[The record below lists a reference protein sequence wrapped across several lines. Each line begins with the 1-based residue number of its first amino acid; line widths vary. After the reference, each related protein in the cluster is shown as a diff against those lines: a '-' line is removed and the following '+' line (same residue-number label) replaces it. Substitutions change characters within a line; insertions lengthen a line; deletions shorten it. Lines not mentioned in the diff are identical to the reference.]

1 MNNPV
6 LQPISESRALV
17 IDGNPTS
24 RSIIVAQLRDY
35 GIGRVTQVHR
45 VADARMKLEHQ
56 QYDFVLCEQQFHD
69 GAQSGQG
76 LLDDLRRAQL
86 LPFSTVFFMVTGE
99 ASYSSVAEAAES
111 ALDGYLLKPF
121 TAATMF
127 DRLHVA
133 RLRKAHLKPIFS
145 AIEASD
151 FGGAAALCID
161 RFRSRASY
169 WLYAARIG
177 TELLLRTQRHEEAQE
192 LFEAVIA
199 AKALPWAKLGV
210 ARAQMEAGHTV
221 RALNT
226 LDKLTGED
234 TTFADAYDVM
244 GSAQVEL
251 GHFDEA
257 LLTYKTAA
265 ELTPGSV
272 ARLQKYGMMAYY
284 MGDRET
290 AARMLSRAAIVGGDS
305 KMFDAQSLVLLGF
318 SCFQQGDRKGLDRCM
333 SDFARL
339 REKTPDD
346 IRLTRFTA
354 IIGALQLIRARQFG
368 AAVDSVRAQAAGLR
382 DPGFDFEAACN
393 LTGLLALLAATSIE
407 LDEGGRWVDELG
419 LRYASS
425 RSLGE
430 LLASAGVAHPPHAE
444 VLRQCHAR
452 INKMAESAMALSLSG
467 DPTGAVQDLLTAGR
481 TTLNG
486 KLADIAQQ
494 MLTRHGARIADI
506 GPLQEQV
513 DLLRKACGAQPRRA
527 TLSQDRHRQP
537 GGLNLRVPAPAVAA
551 GASPATETASTPGAA
566 ASAEARG
573 PAMATEAP
581 GAPDALD
588 TVGAVDPTDKPAAA
602 ETPLP
607 V

>member
-1 MNNPV
+1 MNHPV
-6 LQPISESRALV
+6 LPPISESRALV

-24 RSIIVAQLRDY
+24 RSIIVSQLRDY
-35 GIGRVTQVHR
+35 GVGRVAQVHR
-45 VADARMKLEHQ
+45 VVDARMKLEHQ
-56 QYDFVLCEQQFHD
+56 QYDFVLCEQQFQD
-69 GAQSGQG
+69 GTQSGQG

-86 LPFSTVFFMVTGE
+86 LPFSTVFFMVTSE

-121 TAATMF
+121 TAATLF

-133 RLRKAHLKPIFS
+133 RLRKAHLKPIFT
-145 AIEASD
+145 AIEDSD
-151 FGGAAALCID
+151 FGGAAALCIE
-161 RFRSRASY
+161 RFRSRAPY

-199 AKALPWAKLGV
+199 AKTLPWAKLGV

-226 LDKLTGED
+226 LERLTGED
-234 TTFADAYDVM
+234 TSFADAYDVM

-251 GHFDEA
+251 GKFDEA
-257 LLTYKTAA
+257 LQTYKLAA

-272 ARLQKYGMMAYY
+272 VRLQKYGMMAYY

-290 AARMLSRAAIVGGDS
+290 AARILSKAAVVGGDS

-339 REKTPDD
+339 REKSPDD
-346 IRLTRFTA
+346 SRLKRFIA
-354 IIGALQLIRARQFG
+354 VVGALQLIRARQFG
-368 AAVDSVRAQAAGLR
+368 PAVESVREQAAEIRL
-382 DPGFDFEAACN
+382 PSFDFEAACN
-393 LTGLLALLAATSIE
+393 LAGLLAVLAATSIE
-407 LDEGGRWVDELG
+407 LDEGSRWVDELG

-430 LLASAGVAHPPHAE
+430 LLASASVAHPPHAE
-444 VLRQCHAR
+444 MLRLSHAR
-452 INKMAESAMALSLSG
+452 INKMAESAMALSLGG
-467 DPTGAVQDLLTAGR
+467 DPAGAVLGLVAAGR
-481 TTLNG
+481 STLNG

-494 MLTRHGARIADI
+494 MLTRHAARIGDI
-506 GPLQEQV
+506 ETLREELDQ
-513 DLLRKACGAQPRRA
+513 LRKACGAQPRRA
-527 TLSQDRHRQP
+527 ALSQDRHRQP
-537 GGLNLRVPAPAVAA
+537 GGLSLRVRAPAPVPAPIVVAA
-551 GASPATETASTPGAA
+551 IETVAEPTETPAEPATPASPLAA
-566 ASAEARG
+566 
-573 PAMATEAP
+573 
-581 GAPDALD
+581 
-588 TVGAVDPTDKPAAA
+588 
-602 ETPLP
+602 
-607 V
+607 

>member
-24 RSIIVAQLRDY
+24 RSIIVSQLRDY
-35 GIGRVTQVHR
+35 GVGRVAQVHR
-45 VADARMKLEHQ
+45 VVDARMKLEHA
-56 QYDFVLCEQQFHD
+56 QYDFVLCEQQFQD

-121 TAATMF
+121 TAATLF

-161 RFRSRASY
+161 RFRNRGPY

-199 AKALPWAKLGV
+199 AKTLPWAKLGV

-226 LDKLTGED
+226 LERLTGED
-234 TTFADAYDVM
+234 TSFADAYDVM

-251 GHFDEA
+251 GKFDEA
-257 LLTYKTAA
+257 LETYKLAA

-290 AARMLSRAAIVGGDS
+290 AARILSKAAIVGGDS

-339 REKTPDD
+339 RDKTPDD
-346 IRLTRFTA
+346 LRLKRFIA
-354 IIGALQLIRARQFG
+354 IVGALQLIRARQFG
-368 AAVDSVRAQAAGLR
+368 AAVESVREQAAELR
-382 DPGFDFEAACN
+382 TPGFDFEAACN
-393 LTGLLALLAATSIE
+393 LAGLLAVLAATSIE

-430 LLASAGVAHPPHAE
+430 LLASASVAHPPNAE
-444 VLRQCHAR
+444 VLRQSHAR
-452 INKMAESAMALSLSG
+452 INKMAETAMALSLAG
-467 DPTGAVQDLLTAGR
+467 DPTGAVIGLIAAGR
-481 TTLNG
+481 STLNG

-494 MLTRHGARIADI
+494 MLTRHGAKIHDPE
-506 GPLQEQV
+506 PLREQV
-513 DLLRKACGAQPRRA
+513 EVLRGACGAQPRRA
-527 TLSQDRHRQP
+527 ALSQDRHRQP
-537 GGLNLRVPAPAVAA
+537 GGLSLRVPAPA
-551 GASPATETASTPGAA
+551 
-566 ASAEARG
+566 AEAVK
-573 PAMATEAP
+573 T
-581 GAPDALD
+581 
-588 TVGAVDPTDKPAAA
+588 TQAA
-602 ETPLP
+602 EPAEQTEPADSPEATTQAAPLSA
-607 V
+607 

>member
-6 LQPISESRALV
+6 LQPISEARALV

-24 RSIIVAQLRDY
+24 RSIIVSQLRDY
-35 GIGRVTQVHR
+35 GVGRVAQVHR
-45 VADARMKLEHQ
+45 VVDARMKLEHT
-56 QYDFVLCEQQFHD
+56 QYDFVLCEQQFQD

-86 LPFSTVFFMVTGE
+86 LPFSTVFFMVTSE

-121 TAATMF
+121 TAATLF

-133 RLRKAHLKPIFS
+133 RLRKAHLKPIFA

-151 FGGAAALCID
+151 FAGAAALCID
-161 RFRSRASY
+161 RFRKRGPY

-199 AKALPWAKLGV
+199 AKTLPWAKLGV

-226 LDKLTGED
+226 LERLTGED
-234 TTFADAYDVM
+234 SSFADAYDVM

-251 GHFDEA
+251 GKFDEA
-257 LLTYKTAA
+257 LETYKLAA

-272 ARLQKYGMMAYY
+272 VRLQKYGMMAYY

-290 AARMLSRAAIVGGDS
+290 AAKVLSKAAIVGGDS
-305 KMFDAQSLVLLGF
+305 KMFDMQSLVLLGF
-318 SCFQQGDRKGLDRCM
+318 SCFEQGDRKGLDRCM

-346 IRLTRFTA
+346 PRMKRFTA
-354 IIGALQLIRARQFG
+354 VVGALQLIRARQFG
-368 AAVDSVRAQAAGLR
+368 AAVESVRAQAAELR
-382 DPGFDFEAACN
+382 MPGFDFEAACN
-393 LTGLLALLAATSIE
+393 LAGLLAVLAATSIE
-407 LDEGGRWVDELG
+407 LDEGDRWVDELG

-430 LLASAGVAHPPHAE
+430 LLASASVAHPPNAD
-444 VLRQCHAR
+444 VLRLSHAR
-452 INKMAESAMALSLSG
+452 INKMAETAMALSLGG
-467 DPTGAVQDLLTAGR
+467 DPTGAVQGLIAAGR
-481 TTLNG
+481 STLNG

-494 MLTRHGARIADI
+494 MLVRHAAKITNPEALR
-506 GPLQEQV
+506 EQV
-513 DLLRKACGAQPRRA
+513 ELLRKACGTPPRRA
-527 TLSQDRHRQP
+527 ALSQDRHRQP
-537 GGLNLRVPAPAVAA
+537 GGLSLRVPAPA
-551 GASPATETASTPGAA
+551 
-566 ASAEARG
+566 AEAPKTVDLE
-573 PAMATEAP
+573 PA
-581 GAPDALD
+581 D
-588 TVGAVDPTDKPAAA
+588 TAAQPEIPTPAAPT
-602 ETPLP
+602 TPTTP
-607 V
+607 VPV